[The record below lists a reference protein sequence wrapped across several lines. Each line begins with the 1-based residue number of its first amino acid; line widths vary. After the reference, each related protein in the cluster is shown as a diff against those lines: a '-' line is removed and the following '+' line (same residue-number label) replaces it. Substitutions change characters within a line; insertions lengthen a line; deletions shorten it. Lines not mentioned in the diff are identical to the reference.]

1 MTEPP
6 RLWDVPTMRCYL
18 TFHIFLFGEG
28 SLPGYRTRR
37 EVLVLISVDV
47 GLHGLAF
54 AAWDQVGEGVLTA
67 AWYTA
72 ASQKGRG
79 AEAWRRLVRETV
91 NPALAGCDLVVETMV
106 HYQGSRTDPA
116 DLLELQG
123 IAGALVMAVPWASVE
138 NVEARTWT
146 EGVPKEV
153 RHARL
158 DMLLEQRGW
167 AAAIDVPKPKS
178 RMVDVLDAVGLGLWW
193 TSSRSTRRWRVGAD
207 AKARY

>member
-1 MTEPP
+1 MP
-6 RLWDVPTMRCYL
+6 RYL
-18 TFHIFLFGEG
+18 PVHIFLFGEG
-28 SLPGYRTRR
+28 SLTGYRTSR

-54 AAWDQVGEGVLTA
+54 AAWDEGALTA

-79 AEAWRRLVRETV
+79 AEAWRRLVQETV
-91 NPALAGCDLVVETMV
+91 NPALAGCDLLVETMV

-158 DMLLEQRGW
+158 DLLLEQRGW
-167 AAAIDVPKPKS
+167 TAAIDAPKPRS

>member
-1 MTEPP
+1 MP
-6 RLWDVPTMRCYL
+6 RYL
-18 TFHIFLFGEG
+18 PSHIFLFGEG
-28 SLPGYRTRR
+28 SLTGYRTSR

-54 AAWDQVGEGVLTA
+54 AAWDEGALTA

-79 AEAWRRLVRETV
+79 AEAWRRLVQETV
-91 NPALAGCDLVVETMV
+91 NPALAGCDLLVETMV

-158 DMLLEQRGW
+158 DLLLEQRGW
-167 AAAIDVPKPKS
+167 TAAIDAPKPRS

-193 TSSRSTRRWRVGAD
+193 TSSRSTRRWRVGE
-207 AKARY
+207 KGTCRR